1 MCWGFHH
8 DNCSDAG
15 VAQFISCYF
24 LLTFL
29 LRICASLTIFNE
41 FDNFAYRSTHF
52 GDSHPIRLSGYFGGG
67 GERIRKYSAISQ
79 SSVPSEISTTVST
92 SPGRS
97 SPHEPPVS
105 TYNWLVFSWYEKP
118 QGALAC
124 FFFSGMQRNAAKCS
138 ASGEQVS
145 RNCFSI
151 FLGHSWNI
159 FRNSSKRFPRYSSEF
174 PWKFFNYISHIH
186 KIIPRTFHGNSSDVS
201 TEALFV
207 FNLICFWL

>member
-118 QGALAC
+118 QRALD
-124 FFFSGMQRNAAKCS
+124 FFFSGMQRDALPVAKKFPEIVFPYFS
-138 ASGEQVS
+138 VIPETFFEIHLNVS
-145 RNCFSI
+145 
-151 FLGHSWNI
+151 
-159 FRNSSKRFPRYSSEF
+159 
-174 PWKFFNYISHIH
+174 
-186 KIIPRTFHGNSSDVS
+186 
-201 TEALFV
+201 
-207 FNLICFWL
+207 